1 MLFTEDF
8 LYHVWKFRL
17 YDRNS
22 LQTTTGETIEVI
34 NPGMQNTNAGPDFQ
48 QARIKIGDTL
58 WAGNVEIHV
67 AASDWQKHN
76 HQIDKAYDN
85 VILHVVY
92 RDDAPVKTTEG
103 NLLPTLELEH
113 RIPAELYS
121 RYHNLVY
128 GDQKIIPCESAIH
141 TVDDLTMRTWLT
153 RVLVERLEKKSA
165 YVAQT
170 LKQNTSDWEETFYQH
185 LASSFGFKINSL
197 PFEMLAKSLPQV
209 ILGKHKNSQ
218 LQVEALIFGQAGFLE
233 EDFKD
238 EYPNQLKTEYQFLRK
253 KYGFEPVDKYLFK
266 FLRLRPLNFPTI
278 RLAQFAALISKSNH
292 LFSKVLEI
300 SDVKQLRKL
309 FTDIEVNPYWETH
322 YRFDVEST
330 PSSKAMGLSSIN
342 SLLLNSLALF
352 LFSYGRLLQQDKY
365 VDRSLALLEQ
375 LPAEDNSIISS
386 FVELGVKTK
395 TAFETQALLEL
406 KNNYCNYKKCLQC
419 SVGNKILKLV

>member
-17 YDRNS
+17 YDRDQ
-22 LQTTTGETIEVI
+22 LRTTTGETIEVI
-34 NPGMQNTNAGPDFQ
+34 NPGTRNTNAGADFQ

-76 HQIDKAYDN
+76 HQQDRAYDN

-92 RDDAPVKTTEG
+92 RNDLPVETTEG

-113 RIPAELYS
+113 RIPAELYG
-121 RYHNLVY
+121 RYHSLVY
-128 GDQKIIPCESAIH
+128 GEQKVIPCESAIH
-141 TVDDLTMRTWLT
+141 TIDDLTMRTWLT

-165 YVAQT
+165 FVIQT
-170 LKQNTSDWEETFYQH
+170 LNQNRGDWEETFYQH

-197 PFEMLAKSLPQV
+197 PFEMLAKSLPQI
-209 ILGKHKNSQ
+209 ILSKHKNSM
-218 LQVEALIFGQAGFLE
+218 LQIEALIFGQAGFLE
-233 EDFKD
+233 D
-238 EYPNQLKTEYQFLRK
+238 ELRDDYPNLLKKEYQFLRK
-253 KYGFEPVDKYLFK
+253 KYGFEPLDKYLWK

-300 SDVKQLRKL
+300 SDVKLLREL
-309 FTDIEVNPYWETH
+309 FTDIPVNAYWETH
-322 YRFDVEST
+322 YRFDVESN
-330 PSSKAMGLSSIN
+330 PSSKEMGLASID
-342 SLLLNSLALF
+342 SLLLNTLALF
-352 LFSYGRLLQQDKY
+352 LFSYGRQRQQEQY

-375 LPAEDNSIISS
+375 LPAEQNSIISN
-386 FVELGVKTK
+386 FDDLGVKTK
-395 TAFETQALLEL
+395 TAFESQALLEL

>member
-17 YDRNS
+17 YDRDQ
-22 LQTTTGETIEVI
+22 LRTTTGETIEVI
-34 NPGMQNTNAGPDFQ
+34 NPGIRNTNAGADFQ

-76 HQIDKAYDN
+76 HQQDRAYNN

-92 RDDAPVKTTEG
+92 RNDLPVETTEG

-113 RIPAELYS
+113 RIPAELYG

-128 GDQKIIPCESAIH
+128 GEQKIIPCESAIH
-141 TVDDLTMRTWLT
+141 TVDSLTMRTWLT

-165 YVAQT
+165 FVTQT
-170 LKQNTSDWEETFYQH
+170 LNQNRGDWEETFYQH
-185 LASSFGFKINSL
+185 LAGSFGFKINSL

-209 ILGKHKNSQ
+209 ILGKHKNSA
-218 LQVEALIFGQAGFLE
+218 LQIEALIFGQAGFLE
-233 EDFKD
+233 DDLKD
-238 EYPNQLKTEYQFLRK
+238 EYPNQLKKEYQFLRK
-253 KYGFEPVDKYLFK
+253 KYGFEPLDKYLWK

-300 SDVKQLRKL
+300 SDVKLLREL
-309 FTDIEVNPYWETH
+309 FTDIAVNPYWETH
-322 YRFDVEST
+322 YRFDAESK
-330 PSSKAMGLSSIN
+330 PSSKEMGLASID
-342 SLLLNSLALF
+342 SLLLNTLALF
-352 LFSYGRLLQQDKY
+352 LFSYGRQRGQEQY

-375 LPAEDNSIISS
+375 LPAEQNSIISN
-386 FVELGVKTK
+386 FDDLGVKIK
-395 TAFETQALLEL
+395 TAFESQALLEL